1 MGILWGVYVKAHL
14 LDVVGEIGPGEGQVL
29 KGAGEASVGRRFDKK
44 TFYVFIYC
52 SIHLDECF

>member
-1 MGILWGVYVKAHL
+1 MGCVCEGTPARRRRRYR
-14 LDVVGEIGPGEGQVL
+14 VGGLVL